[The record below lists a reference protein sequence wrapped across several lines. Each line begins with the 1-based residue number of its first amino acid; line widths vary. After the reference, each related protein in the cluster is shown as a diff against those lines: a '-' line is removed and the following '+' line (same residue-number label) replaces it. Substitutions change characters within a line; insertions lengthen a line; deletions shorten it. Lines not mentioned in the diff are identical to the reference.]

1 MNFPL
6 HHRPVLCSSLFLAL
20 CVLLAFLVSG
30 LIIGQSTDR
39 RYLVYSIRFEYY
51 GVDAAEMEKTI
62 TIPLEEKIAGLEG
75 IIEVLSTCEYGKSY
89 TTIYF
94 SKKINAKN
102 TYLALRDA
110 VDTLYGT
117 LPQAVQK
124 PRIYSS
130 AADQKPIISVAA
142 FSPPAPNNF
151 EIDELRAYIEKVVKP
166 KIESIDGVSEV
177 IIAGGHLEEIKV
189 EFDSERL
196 ASGGINP
203 NALGN
208 AIQDANAL
216 SPNGTIKNRFLN
228 TPFVFNTRLAA
239 MGEIGDLPLVISEGV
254 VTQLAYLAGVEKKP
268 RVQDEITTING
279 RESIVINIKAASG
292 GNSITISRQCKKLI
306 ASDDQSSHIDYQT
319 LYDDGEFVFGMI
331 KTLCIAIGQS
341 FLLVIIIIPFFFKT
355 KRTLVLLIVLLP
367 VSIFWSMALLHA
379 AGFSLDQ
386 NVLSGI
392 SIALGLIVDSAL
404 ILAELA
410 EKAAEKQ
417 AFLDISSRVT
427 RSILSSAIT
436 TLLALVPLY
445 FLEYIVPGI
454 RSVAFTIGFMIIAS
468 VIISVVFLPCFLYKK
483 TAKSEIVPYWFWKK
497 IQRFC
502 VRSLYRVTAI
512 GMKNERILRV
522 TYLVCVGIPFIV
534 FFASGKNIS
543 MEARDA
549 VLPVYIEFDSGKA
562 PDAVE
567 KNSKRIVEFIRKMDA
582 VNFVSAEARK
592 GAMEIEVGFNQ
603 DLVSRTFLANAIEEL
618 SPYSEDGFL
627 YVPDAASKKKSRIL
641 SVEVAVIGDES
652 LRCREIARE
661 AASNIGKMKDAE
673 QVVLNFKDAE
683 EMIEFAPYKDILEKS
698 GTSTSAIATTLRWI
712 LFGPVVDK
720 WIQDGREMDIR
731 VSGNNIQDAT
741 LERTENIYIPTQTG
755 SVHLTALGEIK
766 KTEGIGKIYR
776 KDARRAAYFTAQ
788 MRSRSADKTIADI
801 KNTLGTI
808 PLERGY
814 GFSLSRDLEDLNGQ
828 YTALL
833 IAFLGS
839 IVFILLLLSGVTE
852 NCLRS
857 LLITSIIPVSA
868 ALPLLIKFV
877 TRSPLT
883 MGDIVGMVVLGGI
896 GINNAIY
903 IGESKKSAIRNRVR
917 DKFFS
922 ILVTSLTTIVGA
934 VPLAFFAQNEFS
946 RGLAFF
952 MLWGTVSSVIG
963 SVVLFPAM
971 LHSLEK
977 KQHQI

>member
-1 MNFPL
+1 M
-6 HHRPVLCSSLFLAL
+6 
-20 CVLLAFLVSG
+20 
-30 LIIGQSTDR
+30 
-39 RYLVYSIRFEYY
+39 YSIRFEYY